1 MILDTA
7 SPSKRTRESTSKVR
21 TGCSTCKARRIK
33 CDEAKPVCRR
43 CAVGSRTCEY
53 KSTSPGRPP
62 RHHVI
67 TVYVPPTKSQ
77 PAFFENTSGL
87 DFFHTNIGT
96 ILDGQ
101 FDSEFWRKL
110 VPQLSHSEPSIRHAV
125 SAVSAVYRDVESSLR
140 HPSGF
145 VKANPEAQRE
155 WKLALKS
162 LSTRIQTNPNS
173 NLVPLVCCL
182 LFTCIEFLRG
192 DADLSMLHIHN
203 GFNILAPLRPNS
215 GATPETGPRPPCN
228 DLKVIEDHIFP
239 MFSRLG
245 ILSCLA
251 GRFTPPVYLHIVE
264 DDAPHKDFEDARRRI
279 FATADTCI
287 RFISSVTPK
296 ADTLLVGIDDLVEQA
311 KLQTRLEA
319 WRTQFDDLLKRLQ
332 AAGNPANPD
341 AVNILLVNY
350 KVVYIWTRV
359 CTTSQE
365 TDTDVYRSDFDELVT
380 YAEQVIKPGKE
391 KAAPQLLSFDVQLLA
406 PLFYAALKCRHS
418 SIRRRALELL
428 RLAPRREGLW
438 NAHHAYLTAKRIIE
452 LEEQFLGEDGA
463 LPDEA
468 SRLFGLPL
476 PDDQSRVYNLCELPF
491 DFRVFDHSVVA
502 SPTCPGTLEAK
513 FQTRPMGLFGEFQE
527 FTEYIKL

>member
-1 MILDTA
+1 
-7 SPSKRTRESTSKVR
+7 
-21 TGCSTCKARRIK
+21 
-33 CDEAKPVCRR
+33 
-43 CAVGSRTCEY
+43 
-53 KSTSPGRPP
+53 
-62 RHHVI
+62 
-67 TVYVPPTKSQ
+67 
-77 PAFFENTSGL
+77 
-87 DFFHTNIGT
+87 
-96 ILDGQ
+96 
-101 FDSEFWRKL
+101 
-110 VPQLSHSEPSIRHAV
+110 
-125 SAVSAVYRDVESSLR
+125 
-140 HPSGF
+140 
-145 VKANPEAQRE
+145 
-155 WKLALKS
+155 
-162 LSTRIQTNPNS
+162 
-173 NLVPLVCCL
+173 
-182 LFTCIEFLRG
+182 
-192 DADLSMLHIHN
+192 MLHIHN

-228 DLKVIEDHIFP
+228 DLKVIEDQIFP

-513 FQTRPMGLFGEFQE
+513 FQTRPMGLFGEFQG